1 MMSATGRQLIDA
13 TSHRHGPE
21 SRNRLAE
28 TGHAGADGARAALE
42 TFYYALNQRDA
53 DVLRADWSDDP
64 LAQLNNPLGG
74 ILRGGESITALYDR
88 IFTGPVRVTAT
99 FRDIVEY
106 LGDDHAV
113 FAGREVGSWAGPD
126 GVEVPLTIRTTRYFR
141 YADGRWRQFHHH
153 GSIDDPAALAAYQR
167 AVTG

>member
-1 MMSATGRQLIDA
+1 MSTTGRHGIEA
-13 TSHRHGPE
+13 AGYRHGPE
-21 SRNRLAE
+21 ARNRLAE
-28 TGHAGADGARAALE
+28 TADAGADGARAALE
-42 TFYYALNQRDA
+42 TFYHALNHRDA
-53 DVLRADWSDDP
+53 ELLRADWSDDP

-74 ILRGGESITALYDR
+74 ILRGGESIVALYQR
-88 IFTGPVRVTAT
+88 IFTGPVRVTVT

-106 LGDDHAV
+106 LGADHAV
-113 FAGREVGSWAGPD
+113 FAGREVGGWTGPD
-126 GVEVPLTIRTTRYFR
+126 GVEVPLTIRTSRYFR